1 MNARLQ
7 RKLRLL
13 TVVVVTSVI
22 AGIAFSLALGFTSSS
37 GIEVGILY
45 GLLLSV
51 TIGGISQFVLEGPMR
66 GWLGSFSFTASLMVR
81 SAIYAA
87 IIVPIFFSSW
97 VTSSPGLSGCGT
109 FRTWLAQLMRS
120 AHGVEAD
127 LAVGIPSVPMMC
139 ISAVVFIECSSGRLA
154 GNGSWMADDD
164 RRHEGYL
171 LRIALCGTN
180 DGTASSVDDVVVCT
194 RRVING
200 VTATP
205 HGTTFQCTELRSQ
218 ARVVQQF
225 DAPAVEQ
232 GQQIQIKI

>member
-66 GWLGSFSFTASLMVR
+66 GWLGSLSFTASLMVR

-87 IIVPIFFSSW
+87 IIVPILFSSW
-97 VTSSPGLSGCGT
+97 VTSSPGYLSIHPIVISGTRSSSKKAPRSPASKFVICG
-109 FRTWLAQLMRS
+109 LP
-120 AHGVEAD
+120 
-127 LAVGIPSVPMMC
+127 AVGLCVRRTEYSFWSCPDQKSAPSVA
-139 ISAVVFIECSSGRLA
+139 S
-154 GNGSWMADDD
+154 
-164 RRHEGYL
+164 RR
-171 LRIALCGTN
+171 RFF
-180 DGTASSVDDVVVCT
+180 VT
-194 RRVING
+194 RWL
-200 VTATP
+200 P
-205 HGTTFQCTELRSQ
+205 
-218 ARVVQQF
+218 
-225 DAPAVEQ
+225 P
-232 GQQIQIKI
+232 